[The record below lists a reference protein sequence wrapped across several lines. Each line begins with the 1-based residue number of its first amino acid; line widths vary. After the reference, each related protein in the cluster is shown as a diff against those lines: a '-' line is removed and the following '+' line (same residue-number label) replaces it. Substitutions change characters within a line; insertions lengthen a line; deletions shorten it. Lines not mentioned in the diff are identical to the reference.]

1 MPGFKKGGSL
11 KKKALFI
18 INPVSG
24 GKKKDGVPGLIG
36 KHLDKNLF
44 DYSIVHSTLE
54 KPIRTI
60 AKEAMADYDII
71 VAVGG
76 DGTVNE
82 IASALA
88 GTEKT
93 LAIIPYGSGNGLS
106 RFLQIPMDPAK
117 AIQSINAGITQTIDA
132 GKVNGQWFF
141 NMAGVG
147 FDAHISEVFSHGKHR
162 GFRSYFES
170 SIKEISN
177 YKAKHYAVEIDGEI
191 FHHEAFMLCFANSSQ
206 FGNNAHV
213 SPDASLHD
221 GLIDVVFVK
230 QFPVIRLLEMG
241 LRMLTKQVESSKYV
255 TIKRGSHIK
264 VTRNGPGPL
273 HLDGEP
279 QITGPEL
286 EIKVVPNSLKVIV
299 GADYKP

>member
-1 MPGFKKGGSL
+1 MKKR
-11 KKKALFI
+11 ALFI

-24 GKKKDGVPGLIG
+24 GKNKDSVPGLIG
-36 KHLDKNLF
+36 KHFDKNSF
-44 DYSIVHSTLE
+44 DYTIVHSTLE

-60 AKEAMADYDII
+60 AKEAMAGYDII

-82 IASALA
+82 IASAIA
-88 GTEKT
+88 GTDKV
-93 LAIIPYGSGNGLS
+93 LAVIPYGSGNGLS
-106 RFLQIPMDPAK
+106 RFLQIPMDPVK
-117 AIQSINAGITQTIDA
+117 AIAAINEGHTQIMDA

-141 NMAGVG
+141 NMAGIG
-147 FDAHISEVFSHGKHR
+147 FDAHISEVFARTKHR

-170 SIKEISN
+170 SVKEISK
-177 YKAKHYAVEIDGEI
+177 YKAKDYHIEIDGDVYERN
-191 FHHEAFMLCFANSSQ
+191 AFMLCFANSSQ

-221 GLIDVVFVK
+221 GLIDVVIVK

-241 LRMLTKQVESSKYV
+241 LRMLFKKVESSKYV
-255 TIKRGSHIK
+255 QIIRGRDIK
-264 VTRNGPGPL
+264 VSRKGDGPL

-279 QITGPEL
+279 QITGPIL
-286 EIKVVPNSLKVIV
+286 EIKVVPNALNVIV
-299 GADYKP
+299 GANYKP

>member
-1 MPGFKKGGSL
+1 M

-24 GKKKDGVPGLIG
+24 GKKKDGVPALIK
-36 KHLDKNLF
+36 KHLDTNLF
-44 DYSIVHSTLE
+44 DYTIVYSTIE
-54 KPIRTI
+54 KPIRAI
-60 AKEAMADYDII
+60 AKEAMANIDII

-82 IASALA
+82 IASAIA
-88 GTEKT
+88 GTEKV
-93 LAIIPYGSGNGLS
+93 LGIIPYGSGNGLS
-106 RFLQIPMDPAK
+106 RFLKIPMDPVK
-117 AIQSINAGITQTIDA
+117 AIQNINKTRTEVMDA

-162 GFRSYFES
+162 GFKSYFES
-170 SIKEISN
+170 SVKEISN
-177 YKAKHYAVEIDGEI
+177 YKAQYYHIDIDGEVYEREI
-191 FHHEAFMLCFANSSQ
+191 FMLCFANSSQ

-255 TIKRGSHIK
+255 EIKRGSHIK
-264 VTRNGPGPL
+264 VTRRGPGPL

-279 QITGPEL
+279 QIIGSEL

>member
-1 MPGFKKGGSL
+1 L

-24 GKKKDGVPGLIG
+24 GKKKDGVPALID
-36 KHLDKNLF
+36 KHLDKTMF
-44 DYSIVHSTLE
+44 DYSIVHSTLQ
-54 KPIRTI
+54 KPIRVL
-60 AKEAMADYDII
+60 AKEALPHFDII

-88 GTEKT
+88 GTDKV

-106 RFLQIPMDPAK
+106 RFLKIPMDPIK
-117 AIQSINAGITQTIDA
+117 AIKSLNAGPVQVMDA
-132 GKVNGQWFF
+132 GKINGQWFF

-162 GFRSYFES
+162 GFKSYFES

-177 YKAKHYAVEIDGEI
+177 YKAQQYQIEIDGETYQR
-191 FHHEAFMLCFANSSQ
+191 EAFMLCFANSSQ

-221 GLIDVVFVK
+221 GLIDVIIVK

-255 TIKRGSHIK
+255 QILRGANIK
-264 VTRNGPGPL
+264 VSRKGPGPL

-279 QITGPEL
+279 QIIGAEL
-286 EIKVVPNSLKVIV
+286 EINVVPNSLKVIV
-299 GADYKP
+299 GLNYKP

>member
-1 MPGFKKGGSL
+1 M

-24 GKKKDGVPGLIG
+24 GKKKDGVPALIAN
-36 KHLDKNLF
+36 HLDKDLF
-44 DYSIVHSTLE
+44 DYTIVYSTLE
-54 KPIRTI
+54 KPIRNV
-60 AKEAMADYDII
+60 AKEALAEYEII

-82 IASALA
+82 IGSAIA
-88 GTEKT
+88 GTGKT

-106 RFLQIPMDPAK
+106 RFLKIPMDPIA
-117 AIQSINAGITQTIDA
+117 AIESINKGITQVIDA

-170 SIKEISN
+170 SVREISK
-177 YKAKHYAVEIDGEI
+177 YKAAHYIIEIDGESL
-191 FHHEAFMLCFANSSQ
+191 ERDSFMLCFANSSQ

-213 SPDASLHD
+213 SPHASLHD
-221 GLIDVVFVK
+221 GLIDVVMVK
-230 QFPVIRLLEMG
+230 QFPVYRLLEMG
-241 LRMLTKQVESSKYV
+241 FRMLFKRVESSKYV
-255 TIKRGSHIK
+255 EIKRGAYIK
-264 VTRNGPGPL
+264 VSRAGDGPL

-279 QITGPEL
+279 QITGPVL
-286 EIKVVPNSLKVIV
+286 EIKVVPNTLSVIV
-299 GADYKP
+299 GNDYKP

>member
-1 MPGFKKGGSL
+1 L

-24 GKKKDGVPGLIG
+24 GKKKDGVPALID
-36 KHLDKNLF
+36 KHLDKTMF

-54 KPIRTI
+54 KPIRAL
-60 AKEAMADYDII
+60 AKEALPDFDII

-88 GTEKT
+88 GTDKV

-106 RFLQIPMDPAK
+106 RFLKIPMDPVK
-117 AIQSINAGITQTIDA
+117 AIKSLNAGPVQVMDA

-162 GFRSYFES
+162 GFKSYFES
-170 SIKEISN
+170 SVKEISN
-177 YKAKHYAVEIDGEI
+177 YKAQHYQIEIDGEI
-191 FHHEAFMLCFANSSQ
+191 FEREAFMLCFANSSQ

-221 GLIDVVFVK
+221 GLLDIVIVK

-255 TIKRGSHIK
+255 QIMRGAHIK
-264 VTRNGPGPL
+264 VSRKGPGPL

-279 QITGPEL
+279 QIIGAEL
-286 EIKVVPNSLKVIV
+286 EIKVVPDSLKVIV

>member
-1 MPGFKKGGSL
+1 L

-24 GKKKDGVPGLIG
+24 GKKKDGVPALIK
-36 KHLDKNLF
+36 KHLDTNLF
-44 DYSIVHSTLE
+44 DYTIVYSTIE

-60 AKEAMADYDII
+60 AKDAMADVDII

-82 IASALA
+82 IASAIA
-88 GTEKT
+88 GTEKI

-106 RFLQIPMDPAK
+106 RFLKIPMDPVK
-117 AIQSINAGITQTIDA
+117 AIQNINKTRTETVDA

-162 GFRSYFES
+162 GFKSYFES
-170 SIKEISN
+170 SVKEIFN
-177 YKAKHYAVEIDGEI
+177 YKAQYYHIDIDGEVYEREI
-191 FHHEAFMLCFANSSQ
+191 FMLCFANSSQ

-255 TIKRGSHIK
+255 EIKRGSHIK
-264 VTRNGPGPL
+264 VTRKGPGPL

-279 QITGPEL
+279 QIIGSEL